1 MVCRIARLPPWQGRQ
16 GVMALAS
23 RHMAAACA
31 GITANVLLGLS
42 ALFWKTLGALPPL
55 TLLTAR
61 IIASLAALLLI
72 MGALGRLRALAQR
85 VSRRD
90 LAIHVTAA
98 ILVACNWLTFIWA
111 SIQGYVVESGLGYL
125 LAPFVAIAAGR
136 LVFGETMSR
145 TRLAALLLIAGCVL
159 LLAFRSQELQ
169 HRVYLIIGIT
179 WGAYACL
186 KKIARLDA
194 FGGLLCETL
203 VLALLLP
210 ALAWSGALRLA
221 WPPPLT
227 SATWALLA
235 ASGLVS
241 VLPLWLFSLAAAR
254 LPITIMGFFQFV
266 LPITQLLVAV
276 LVYHQTLSANSAL
289 CFGLIC
295 LSLLVM
301 LCEPVLARIVGAARG
316 NRQDAG

>member
-1 MVCRIARLPPWQGRQ
+1 
-16 GVMALAS
+16 MALAS

-31 GITANVLLGLS
+31 GIAANVLLGLS

-55 TLLTAR
+55 TLLAAR
-61 IIASLAALLLI
+61 IVASLAALLLI
-72 MGALGRLRALAQR
+72 MGMLGRLRALAQR

-90 LAIHVTAA
+90 AAIHVTAA
-98 ILVACNWLTFIWA
+98 VLVACNWLTFIRA
-111 SIQGYVVESGLGYL
+111 SIQGHVVESGLGYL

-136 LVFGETMSR
+136 LAFGETMSR
-145 TRLAALLLIAGCVL
+145 ARLAALLLIAGCVL
-159 LLAFRSQELQ
+159 LLAWRSQELQ
-169 HRVYLIIGIT
+169 HQVYLIIGIT

-186 KKIARLDA
+186 KKIATLDA

-203 VLALLLP
+203 ALALLLP
-210 ALAWSGALRLA
+210 ALAWGGALRLA
-221 WPPPLT
+221 WPPPLPG
-227 SATWALLA
+227 ATWALLA

-254 LPITIMGFFQFV
+254 LPITVMGFFQFV

-276 LVYHQTLSANSAL
+276 LVYRQTLSANSAL

-295 LSLLVM
+295 AALLLM
-301 LCEPVLARIVGAARG
+301 LCEPALTRMVGAVRAGGR
-316 NRQDAG
+316 DAG